1 MCSKLSEYFS
11 RMQQAIVIGGGA
23 AGFFAAIACAEAN
36 PEMQVTILEK
46 SQHVLQKVKISGG
59 GRCNVTHACFDPR
72 ELVEFYPRGEK
83 ELLGPF
89 HRFQPSDMMEWFA
102 DRGVDLKI
110 EDDNRVFPTS
120 DDSQT
125 IIDCLE
131 MMASASGVD
140 VQTGVAVTSLDKDE
154 NTDKWIVKTN
164 DAEFEADSVLVA
176 AGSSK
181 VLWGVLRKLGHHI
194 VNPVPSLFTF
204 NIRDK
209 RIKGL
214 SGISVPNGEVAVA
227 NSDLVESGP
236 LLITHWGLSGPG
248 ILKLSAWGAFE
259 LADRSYFFPILVNWA
274 ADLEPEEVIE
284 ALVEEK
290 EANPRKRIQNHA
302 MFGIP
307 LRLWKALAEHAKIKH
322 TDNWADIS
330 NKKMESFVNEITACF
345 LQVTGKSTFK
355 DEFVT
360 AGGVD
365 LKEID
370 FKRFESKKHKGLFLA
385 GEILNIDALTGGFN
399 FQAAWTG
406 AWLAGHAMAGEELE

>member
-1 MCSKLSEYFS
+1 
-11 RMQQAIVIGGGA
+11 MQRAIIIGGGA
-23 AGFFAAIACAEAN
+23 AGYFAAIACAEAN
-36 PEMQVTILEK
+36 PEMEVIVLEK
-46 SQHVLQKVKISGG
+46 SQNVLQKVKISGG

-72 ELVEFYPRGEK
+72 ELVEYYPRGEK

-89 HRFQPSDMMEWFA
+89 HRFQPSDVMEWFA
-102 DRGVDLKI
+102 DRGVELKI
-110 EDDNRVFPTS
+110 EEDNRVFPTS
-120 DDSQT
+120 NDSQT

-131 MMASASGVD
+131 MMAESNGVQ
-140 VQTGVAVTSLDKDE
+140 VLTGHAVTDLRRDE
-154 NTDKWIVKTN
+154 ERSKWLIKTN
-164 DAEFEADSVLVA
+164 ADSFEADSVLVA
-176 AGSSK
+176 GGSSK
-181 VLWGVLRKLGHHI
+181 VLWGLLKKLGHHI
-194 VNPVPSLFTF
+194 INPAPSLFTF

-214 SGISVPNGEVAVA
+214 SGISLTNGEVAVA

-248 ILKLSAWGAFE
+248 VLKLSSWGAFD
-259 LADRSYFFPILVNWA
+259 LADRSYFFPILVNWV
-274 ADLEPEEVIE
+274 ADLEQEEVIE

-322 TDNWADIS
+322 TDNWADVS
-330 NKKMESFVNEITACF
+330 NKKLEDFINEITACF
-345 LQVTGKSTFK
+345 LQVTGKSTYK

-370 FKRFESKKHKGLFLA
+370 FKRFESKMHPGLFMA

-406 AWLAGHAMAGEELE
+406 GGLAGHAMAGEELE

>member
-1 MCSKLSEYFS
+1 
-11 RMQQAIVIGGGA
+11 MQRAIVIGGGA

-36 PEMQVTILEK
+36 PAMEVIILEK

-72 ELVEFYPRGEK
+72 ELVAFYPRGQK

-89 HRFQPSDMMEWFA
+89 HRFQPSDMMAWFA

-110 EDDNRVFPTS
+110 EEDNRVFPSS
-120 DDSQT
+120 DHSQT

-131 MMASASGVD
+131 MMASTSGVQ
-140 VQTGVAVTSLDKDE
+140 VKTGTAVTQLDKDE
-154 NTDKWIVKTN
+154 STGKWHIKTN
-164 DAEFEADSVLVA
+164 QGDLEADSVLIA

-194 VNPVPSLFTF
+194 INPVPSLFTF

-214 SGISVPNGEVAVA
+214 AGISVPNGEVAVA
-227 NSDLVESGP
+227 NSELVESGP

-248 ILKLSAWGAFE
+248 VLKLSAWGAFE
-259 LADRSYFFPILVNWA
+259 LANRSYFFPILVNWV
-274 ADLEPEEVIE
+274 ADMEPEEV
-284 ALVEEK
+284 LEEIGK
-290 EANPRKRIQNHA
+290 EKKANPRKRIQNHT
-302 MFGIP
+302 MFSIP
-307 LRLWKALAEHAKIKH
+307 LRLWKSLAEQAKIKH

-330 NKKMESFVNEITACF
+330 NKKLDDFVNEITACF
-345 LQVTGKSTFK
+345 LQVTGKSTYK

-365 LKEID
+365 LKEVN

-406 AWLAGHAMAGEELE
+406 GWLAGHAMAGEEIE

>member
-1 MCSKLSEYFS
+1 
-11 RMQQAIVIGGGA
+11 MQRAIVIGGGA

-36 PEMQVTILEK
+36 PAMEVIILEK

-72 ELVEFYPRGEK
+72 ELVAFYPRGQK

-89 HRFQPSDMMEWFA
+89 HRFQPSDMMAWFA

-110 EDDNRVFPTS
+110 EEDNRVFPSS
-120 DDSQT
+120 DHSQT

-131 MMASASGVD
+131 MMASTSGVQ
-140 VQTGVAVTSLDKDE
+140 VKTGTAVTQLDKDE
-154 NTDKWIVKTN
+154 STGKWHIKTN
-164 DAEFEADSVLVA
+164 QGDLEADSVLIA

-194 VNPVPSLFTF
+194 INPVPSLFTF

-214 SGISVPNGEVAVA
+214 AGISVPNGEVAVA
-227 NSDLVESGP
+227 NSELVESGP

-248 ILKLSAWGAFE
+248 VLKLSAWGAFE
-259 LADRSYFFPILVNWA
+259 LANRSYFFPILVNWV
-274 ADLEPEEVIE
+274 ADMEPEEV
-284 ALVEEK
+284 LEEIGNEK
-290 EANPRKRIQNHA
+290 KANPRKRIQNHT
-302 MFGIP
+302 MFSIP
-307 LRLWKALAEHAKIKH
+307 LRLWKSLAEQAKIKH

-330 NKKMESFVNEITACF
+330 NKKLDDFVNEITACF
-345 LQVTGKSTFK
+345 LQVTGKSTYK

-365 LKEID
+365 LKEVN

-406 AWLAGHAMAGEELE
+406 GWLAGHAMAGEEIE